1 VAEYFTLDWQS
12 RWQVNK
18 QLALVVG
25 ANNVLN
31 EDPPLSITLNG
42 GGQMVG
48 YDARYY
54 DSRGRT
60 FYARANYRF

>member
-1 VAEYFTLDWQS
+1 VT
-12 RWQVNK
+12 K
-18 QLALVVG
+18 QLSLVVG
-25 ANNVLN
+25 ANNLLN
-31 EDPPLSITLNG
+31 EDPPLSITQNG

-48 YDARYY
+48 YDSRYY